1 MTRKD
6 VPIAF
11 AERAITRSRYGY
23 ASSFACHSVQSQV
36 QPNSRLR
43 LDWELLTT
51 VLVCPNID
59 RAASLF
65 PATSAVTFDFQ
76 QQVIIMSANP
86 KMLQGASPEF
96 HLLINGQLIPG
107 ASTLDVINPAT
118 GKLLT
123 RCARA
128 DRAQLDAAV
137 AAAKAAFPAWS
148 TAPIESRRQALRTIA
163 DAFEARSA
171 EFARLLTEEQG
182 KPLAHAGY
190 EVAGAVAMI
199 RAFIA
204 MDLPVKILRENDSER
219 IVQQHAPL
227 GVVAAITPWNFPL
240 ILLMIKVA
248 PALLAGNTVV
258 AKPAPT
264 TPLTTLLFGELCA
277 QLLPAGVFNVIVDQ
291 NDLGGF
297 LTQHPD
303 VAKVAFTGSTATGR
317 KVMASVAS
325 TIKRLTLEL
334 GGNDAAIVLD
344 DVDVKQVAARI
355 FQGAMVN
362 AGQVCLAIKRVYVPD
377 SLYEAMC
384 AELVELANAT
394 VVGNG
399 LDAATQM
406 GPLQNK
412 TQFEKVKG
420 FLDDARAHGKIIA
433 GGKALDRD
441 GYFIAPTIVRDIPD
455 SARLVR
461 EEQFGPVLPVL
472 KYSSLDD
479 AIARANGTEYGL
491 GGTVWGAD
499 SKRAYEVAQRMASG
513 TVWVNKHLE
522 LPPDIPFGGAKQS
535 GFGTE
540 MGQEGLEEFTQSRII
555 NMAK

>member
-1 MTRKD
+1 
-6 VPIAF
+6 
-11 AERAITRSRYGY
+11 
-23 ASSFACHSVQSQV
+23 
-36 QPNSRLR
+36 
-43 LDWELLTT
+43 
-51 VLVCPNID
+51 
-59 RAASLF
+59 
-65 PATSAVTFDFQ
+65 
-76 QQVIIMSANP
+76 MSANP
-86 KMLQGASPEF
+86 KMLQGTSPEYPM
-96 HLLINGQLIPG
+96 LINGRLVAG
-107 ASTLDVINPAT
+107 ATTLDVINPAT

-128 DRAQLDAAV
+128 DKAQLDAAV
-137 AAAKAAFPAWS
+137 SAAKLAFPAWS
-148 TAPIESRRQALRTIA
+148 TTPIESRRQALLRIS
-163 DAFEARSA
+163 DALEARSA
-171 EFARLLTEEQG
+171 EFARLLTQEQG
-182 KPLAHAGY
+182 KPLARAAH
-190 EVAGAVAMI
+190 EVGRSVAVI
-199 RAFIA
+199 RAFAA

-219 IVQQHAPL
+219 IVQLHAPL

-240 ILLMIKVA
+240 VLLMMKVA

-277 QLLPAGVFNVIVDQ
+277 PWLPPGVLNVIVDQ

-317 KVMASVAS
+317 KVMASVAG

-344 DVDVKQVAARI
+344 DVNVKDVAARI

-362 AGQVCLAIKRVYVPD
+362 SGQVCLAIKRVYVPD

-384 AELVELANAT
+384 AELAELADAT
-394 VVGNG
+394 VVGDG
-399 LDAATQM
+399 LEAATQM

-412 TQFEKVKG
+412 AQFEKVKE
-420 FLDDARAHGKIIA
+420 FLVDARAHGKVIA
-433 GGKALDRD
+433 GGEALDRE

-455 SARLVR
+455 DARLVR

-472 KYSSLDD
+472 RYSSLDD
-479 AIARANGTEYGL
+479 AIARANATEYGL

-499 SKRAYEVAQRMASG
+499 SKRAYEVAQRIASG
-513 TVWVNKHLE
+513 TVWINKHLE